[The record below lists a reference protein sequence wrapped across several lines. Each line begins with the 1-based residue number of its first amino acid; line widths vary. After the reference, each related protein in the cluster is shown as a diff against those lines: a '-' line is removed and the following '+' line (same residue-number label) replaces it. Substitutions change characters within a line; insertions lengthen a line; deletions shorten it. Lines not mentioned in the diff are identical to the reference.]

1 MRWRVKSKKD
11 ETADFP
17 PHIGRYLVRSS
28 IGRGG
33 MGEVYRC
40 WDPHFCREVAV
51 KRIRPDL
58 IGQARIRHRFL
69 REARIAGQLS
79 HPSII
84 PVFELNEESDP
95 FYVMP
100 HLAGRSFRSMLQASL
115 ADIPPI
121 ASLLR
126 VFLQICQAVAYAHSR
141 GILHRDLKPENVI
154 VGDFGEVVLL
164 DWGLAKTAEDTE
176 VTAESPDVD
185 SEVTG
190 FGKIVGTLAY
200 MAPERTLKQPATV
213 LTEIY
218 ALGVILY
225 QILCGRLPFKRK
237 NFKEFRKSVHR
248 ERFEDPSKIAP
259 LREVPAQLVRIVKR
273 CLHPIPTRRYSSV
286 EALIS
291 DVQTV
296 LEGRSDWFPT
306 AELSIHNK
314 ADWEFQEHVWLAP
327 MAGIGPTEASE
338 WVGLMIS
345 KGSFSGN
352 VRIETSIRLK
362 PKSRG
367 IGFLLSVPEA
377 SERLYPDDGYLVWLG
392 GAESAGFKVFRRH
405 ALVLEKED
413 LSLPADGW
421 IPLVIEKIDNAIRV
435 MLGDLTVL
443 SYLSHLPLHGT
454 HVGVLHRDADFD
466 VSQIK
471 VSTGSASATQSCLAL
486 PDALLSYG
494 EYARALAEYRR
505 IAYSFPE
512 RSEGREAIFRA
523 GLTLIEKAR
532 HAGHPKQKEALESQ
546 ARTEFERLKGTPSAP
561 LEYLGKALIAQS
573 QGFIEEE
580 LQYLELALRRYPRHP
595 LTALLEEQISHRLAE
610 VARCSRPATIQYL
623 GLIARV
629 LPDWLSKSHISSVLK
644 HVHLSF
650 PLPCPRSVSAEVLI
664 GTALCQAERVAI
676 CWPEDGAAIALVAL
690 DRLDLAPESSDGL
703 AESLH
708 GFISGLL
715 RGPLMPATDQWLE
728 ALDGLPP
735 ARGEDQSP
743 QVQFAA
749 SMALL
754 RRAQDRAWNLDSRLL
769 PSEWRS
775 WPADMQH
782 SILQSQ
788 LWLALALCELD
799 VAVRCQEGLAAFE
812 PDLTDGLLQA
822 CLLARQHRFE
832 DAEAYLRQSPVQ
844 CLTEGLAA
852 TDPALLA
859 WRSLTG
865 SLTESAWNRALPLE
879 QREALRWIRLW
890 ALVRG
895 ESDLVEAIQRTLE
908 SREWGRLPFSRH

>member
-1 MRWRVKSKKD
+1 MRWRVKSKK
-11 ETADFP
+11 EEAADFP
-17 PHIGRYLVRSS
+17 HEIGRYLVRSS

-58 IGQARIRHRFL
+58 VGQARIRHRFL

-84 PVFELNEESDP
+84 PVYELNEESDP

-100 HLAGRSFRSMLQASL
+100 HLAGRSFRSMLQAPLS
-115 ADIPPI
+115 DVPPI
-121 ASLLR
+121 PGLLR

-154 VGDFGEVVLL
+154 VGHFGEVVLL
-164 DWGLAKTAEDTE
+164 DWGLAKTATDVE

-185 SEVTG
+185 SEVTS

-273 CLHPIPTRRYSSV
+273 CLHPIPTRRYNSV

-327 MAGIGPTEASE
+327 MVGIGPSEASE

-392 GAESAGFKVFRRH
+392 GAESPGFRLFRRH
-405 ALVLEKED
+405 ALVLEKEE
-413 LSLPADGW
+413 LMLPADGW

-435 MLGDLTVL
+435 ILGDLPVL

-454 HVGVLHRDADFD
+454 HIGVLHRDADFD

-532 HAGHPKQKEALESQ
+532 HAAHPKQKEALESQ
-546 ARTEFERLKGTPSAP
+546 ARSEFERLKGTPSAP

-573 QGFIEEE
+573 QGFLEEE
-580 LQYLELALRRYPRHP
+580 LQYLELALRRYPLHP

-610 VARCSRPATIQYL
+610 VARVSRPATIQYL
-623 GLIARV
+623 GLIARM
-629 LPDWLSKSHISSVLK
+629 LPEWLSKPHIASVLK
-644 HVHLSF
+644 HVHPSF
-650 PLPCPRSVSAEVLI
+650 PLPCPGGVSAEVLI
-664 GTALCQAERVAI
+664 GTALCQAERVSI
-676 CWPEDGAAIALVAL
+676 CWPQDSAATALVVL
-690 DRLDLAPESSDGL
+690 DRLDLAPELPAFAAPSWHHLIASQ
-703 AESLH
+703 
-708 GFISGLL
+708 L
-715 RGPLMPATDQWLE
+715 RGPLVPSLNPWCSTLSQLLLAYSEEQRL
-728 ALDGLPP
+728 
-735 ARGEDQSP
+735 
-743 QVQFAA
+743 QVSFAA

-754 RRAQDRAWNLDSRLL
+754 RRAQDRAWSLDATFL
-769 PSEWRS
+769 PRDLSS
-775 WPADMQH
+775 WPRDAQR
-782 SILQSQ
+782 SILQAE
-788 LWLALALCELD
+788 LWLALALCDLD
-799 VAVRCQEGLAAFE
+799 KAMHCEERLNAFA
-812 PDLTDGLLQA
+812 PDLPGSLLHA
-822 CLLARQHRFE
+822 CLLARQHHQ
-832 DAEAYLRQSPVQ
+832 AEAESYLGRSEIHHVA
-844 CLTEGLAA
+844 EGLAL

-859 WRSLTG
+859 WRSITG
-865 SLTESAWNRALPLE
+865 SLTENAWNRALPLE

-890 ALVRG
+890 ALVRDQ
-895 ESDLVEAIQRTLE
+895 SALVEAIQRTLE
-908 SREWGRLPFSRH
+908 SKEWGRLPFSCQ